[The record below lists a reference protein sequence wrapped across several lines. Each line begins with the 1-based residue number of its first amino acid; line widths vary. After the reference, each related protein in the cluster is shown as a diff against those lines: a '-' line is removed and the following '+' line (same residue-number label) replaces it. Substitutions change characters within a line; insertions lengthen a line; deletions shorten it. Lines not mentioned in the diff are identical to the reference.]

1 MFDWYVDWTK
11 RQQRKAIIE
20 VVGRILAREV
30 PDIEKSTKQAVKD
43 QVVSTKKLV
52 IDILTSLAGSFSGAT
67 GREADKT
74 IREKMGTL
82 VKFEE

>member
-1 MFDWYVDWTK
+1 MFDWYVDWKK
-11 RQQRKAIIE
+11 RQQRQAIIE
-20 VVGRILAREV
+20 VVGRILARKV

-52 IDILTSLAGSFSGAT
+52 IDILNSLAGSFSGAT

>member
-1 MFDWYVDWTK
+1 MFDWYVDWKK

-20 VVGRILAREV
+20 VVGRILARKV
-30 PDIEKSTKQAVKD
+30 PDIENSTKQAVKD

-52 IDILTSLAGSFSGAT
+52 IDILNSLAGSFSGAT
-67 GREADKT
+67 GREADKI

>member
-1 MFDWYVDWTK
+1 MFDWYVNWKK
-11 RQQRKAIIE
+11 REQRKAIIE
-20 VVGRILAREV
+20 VVGRILARKV

-43 QVVSTKKLV
+43 QVVPTKKLV
-52 IDILTSLAGSFSGAT
+52 IDILNSLAGSFSGAT
-67 GREADKT
+67 GREADKI